1 MAVLHP
7 HQPGLCSLILDQKQW
22 KIYKM
27 KGQGTD
33 KICSL
38 YRGFVILR
46 FFSVY
51 FAVTGVRNIIS
62 YTEDFINVCYII
74 PMISKNQL

>member
-1 MAVLHP
+1 
-7 HQPGLCSLILDQKQW
+7 
-22 KIYKM
+22 M

-51 FAVTGVRNIIS
+51 FAVTGARNIIS
-62 YTEDFINVCYII
+62 YTDNFINVINVYYII
-74 PMISKNQL
+74 PMISKKQL

>member
-1 MAVLHP
+1 
-7 HQPGLCSLILDQKQW
+7 
-22 KIYKM
+22 M

-51 FAVTGVRNIIS
+51 FAVTGARNSIC
-62 YTEDFINVCYII
+62 YTDDFINLLYNTNDFKKPAVTGILLMNSYTN
-74 PMISKNQL
+74 ISSINKRYLQD